1 LVLQCEFVFRL
12 FQERATVVYVGTAEY
27 WMQNVK
33 YALIPELEFGR
44 SRVVERSVE
53 RGAVRVL

>member
-1 LVLQCEFVFRL
+1 
-12 FQERATVVYVGTAEY
+12 
-27 WMQNVK
+27 MQNVK